1 LPPTFVRPYVRF
13 VHGPKVGAR
22 RRPGSGPEIAVNEDS
37 TRAPRLPLSLQLRY
51 RAVGATRWHEG
62 RVENISRS
70 GVLFRAADVVGLDA
84 QVEIT
89 LLLPLSVSGSA
100 IVFRA
105 RVVRTVLPGGPEKRP
120 GLAATISR
128 YRFRRGHEDF

>member
-1 LPPTFVRPYVRF
+1 M
-13 VHGPKVGAR
+13 
-22 RRPGSGPEIAVNEDS
+22 NEDG
-37 TRAPRLPLSLQLRY
+37 TRAPRLPLDLQLRY
-51 RAVGATRWHEG
+51 RAVGARRWHEG

-70 GVLFRAADVVGLDA
+70 GVLFRAAAADVAELDA

-89 LLLPLSVSGSA
+89 VLLPLPVSGSA

-105 RVVRTVLPGGPEKRP
+105 RIVRTVLPGGFEKRP

-128 YRFRRGHEDF
+128 YRFRRSEDGA